1 MDSMSLPPA
10 SPGSPTGPPAGSRA
24 GSRASA
30 VETGRD
36 DDGGRHHGE
45 YKVSGGKLVVADF
58 DVVAGALA
66 NVSVSGDFFLEPDE
80 ALLEI
85 NHALTGL
92 PADAGAAEIAAAV
105 ESALPSD
112 AVLFGFS
119 TDAVAVA
126 VRRGLAKATGW
137 TDHHWNIIAP
147 SVLPTH
153 VNVALD
159 EVLTE
164 EVGAGRRNPT
174 LRFWDWEEPSV
185 VIGSFQ
191 SVRNE
196 LHPEGV
202 ARHGISVV
210 RRISGGGAMFME
222 AGNCI
227 TYSLYLPQTLV
238 DGISFADSYAFL
250 DAWVL
255 AALEKVGI
263 NAFYVPLND
272 IATEQG
278 KIGGAAQKRLANGG
292 MLHHVTMSYDI
303 DADKMVEVLRI
314 GKEKLSDKGTTSAKK
329 RVDPLRRQTGLARGE
344 IVAAMMEVFTERYAA
359 TASELTPAELDAAHR
374 RVESKFGTAEWLH
387 RVP

>member
-1 MDSMSLPPA
+1 MTDTALPA
-10 SPGSPTGPPAGSRA
+10 K
-24 GSRASA
+24 
-30 VETGRD
+30 D
-36 DDGGRHHGE
+36 RHRLHGE
-45 YKVSGGKLVVADF
+45 YKVPGGKLVVVDLDVAD
-58 DVVAGALA
+58 GLLTG
-66 NVSVSGDFFLEPDE
+66 VSVSGDFFLEPDD
-80 ALLEI
+80 ALQDI
-85 NHALTGL
+85 NRALTGL
-92 PADAGAAEIAAAV
+92 PETTTAAELSAAV
-105 ESALPSD
+105 TASLPPGS
-112 AVLFGFS
+112 VLFGFS
-119 TDAVAVA
+119 ADAVAVT
-126 VRRGLAKATGW
+126 VRRALARATSW
-137 TDHHWNIIAP
+137 SDHHWNVIAP
-147 SVLPTH
+147 TVLPTH

-196 LHPEGV
+196 LDPDGV

-250 DAWVL
+250 DAWVM
-255 AALEKVGI
+255 AALEKIGVS
-263 NAFYVPLND
+263 AFYVPLND
-272 IATEQG
+272 IATDQG
-278 KIGGAAQKRLANGG
+278 KIGGAAQKRLSNGG

-314 GKEKLSDKGTTSAKK
+314 GKEKLSDKGTRSAKK
-329 RVDPLRRQTGLARGE
+329 RVDPLRRQTGLARTE
-344 IVAAMMEVFTERYAA
+344 IIAAMIEVFTERYGASR
-359 TASELTPAELDAAHR
+359 SELTDAELSAAGE
-374 RVESKFGTAEWLH
+374 RVQGKFGTAEWLN

>member
-1 MDSMSLPPA
+1 MTSFA
-10 SPGSPTGPPAGSRA
+10 SPAAGT
-24 GSRASA
+24 
-30 VETGRD
+30 E
-36 DDGGRHHGE
+36 DDGGRRHGE
-45 YKVSGGKLVVADF
+45 YKVPGGKLVVAD
-58 DVVAGALA
+58 VEVADGVLA
-66 NVSVSGDFFLEPDE
+66 HVSISGDFFLEPDE
-80 ALLEI
+80 ALLDI
-85 NHALTGL
+85 NRSLTGL
-92 PADAGAAEIAAAV
+92 PADTGAGDLAAAV
-105 ESALPSD
+105 SGALPDD
-112 AVLFGFS
+112 AELFGFS
-119 TDAVAVA
+119 AEAVAVA
-126 VRRGLAKATGW
+126 VRRALAKATGW
-137 TDHHWNIIAP
+137 GDHHWNIIAP

-159 EVLTE
+159 ELLTE
-164 EVGAGRRNPT
+164 EVGAGLRNPT

-196 LHPEGV
+196 VQPEGV
-202 ARHGISVV
+202 SRHGISVV

-238 DGISFADSYAFL
+238 DGLSFADSYGFL
-250 DAWVL
+250 DAWVM

-272 IATEQG
+272 IATDQG

-329 RVDPLRRQTGLARGE
+329 RVDPLRRQTGLARAE
-344 IVAAMMEVFTERYAA
+344 IVAAMIEVFTERYAA
-359 TASELTPAELDAAHR
+359 TPAELTEAELDAAR
-374 RVESKFGTAEWLH
+374 QRVQAKFGTHEWLH

>member
-1 MDSMSLPPA
+1 MRAFAFSGKMDSMTSQ
-10 SPGSPTGPPAGSRA
+10 PTP
-24 GSRASA
+24 
-30 VETGRD
+30 ETQNYD
-36 DDGGRHHGE
+36 DDTRLHGE
-45 YKVSGGKLVVADF
+45 YKVPGGKLVVVDLE
-58 DVVAGALA
+58 VANGRFS
-66 NVSVSGDFFLEPDE
+66 NVSLSGDFFLEPDE
-80 ALLEI
+80 ALQDI
-85 NHALTGL
+85 NRALTGL
-92 PADAGAAEIAAAV
+92 PEKSTAADIAAAV
-105 ESALPSD
+105 TADLPEG

-119 TDAVAVA
+119 AEAVAIT
-126 VRRGLAKATGW
+126 VRRALSKATGW
-137 TDHHWNIIAP
+137 SDHQWEVIP
-147 SVLPTH
+147 PTVLPTE

-164 EVGAGRRNPT
+164 KVGAGLRNPT

-196 LHPEGV
+196 VDPDGV
-202 ARHGISVV
+202 ARHGITVV

-250 DAWVL
+250 DSWVM
-255 AALEKVGI
+255 AALEKLGI

-272 IATEQG
+272 IATDQG

-303 DADKMVEVLRI
+303 DADKMVDVLRI
-314 GKEKLSDKGTTSAKK
+314 GKEKLSDKGTRSAKK
-329 RVDPLRRQTGLARGE
+329 RVDPLRRQTGLARSA
-344 IVAAMMEVFTERYAA
+344 ILMAMQDVFMERYGAVESRL
-359 TASELTPAELDAAHR
+359 SEAELAEAGKRVDA
-374 RVESKFGTAEWLH
+374 KFGTDEWLN

>member
-105 ESALPSD
+105 ESALPSG